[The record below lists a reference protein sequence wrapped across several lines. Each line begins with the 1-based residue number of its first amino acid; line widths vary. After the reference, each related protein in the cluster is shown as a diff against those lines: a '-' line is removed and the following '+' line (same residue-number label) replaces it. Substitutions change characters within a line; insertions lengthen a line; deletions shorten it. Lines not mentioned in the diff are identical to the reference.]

1 MNENKN
7 GRKMRQ
13 IAQQSEQVHR
23 RRQTACAPR
32 RPPARQAGQ
41 APALYHVIFAHVED
55 DLCATGWM
63 AMGGKRVGFWLD
75 AMTIHTVLTNT
86 LKLRVPLVMGGMQWV
101 GKPALAAAVSN
112 AGALGMLTALTQP
125 TPEALRAA
133 IEETRSLIDPQ
144 IAKERSQYGAFGV
157 NITLLPAIVPP
168 DYEGYARAALE
179 AGVRIFETAGSNP
192 EPVIKVLKQSGA
204 FVIHKCTAIRHG
216 LKAAQLGADM
226 LSIDGLE
233 CAGHPGEDDIGG
245 LVLLALA
252 AEKSTIPFIA
262 SGGMANGRS
271 LAAALALGACGA
283 NMGTRFM
290 ATRES
295 EIHDKIKAHLVQ
307 SSERDTVHIMR
318 SLRNTAR
325 VYKNKVALEV
335 IEKEKQRAQFADI
348 RPLVSGQRGK
358 KVYENG
364 EVDAG
369 IWTAGQT
376 AGLIHDIPTCK
387 ELVARIERDAEQVMT
402 QSAALI
408 SPPPRL

>member
-1 MNENKN
+1 MRDRWEAAY
-7 GRKMRQ
+7 GRR
-13 IAQQSEQVHR
+13 
-23 RRQTACAPR
+23 
-32 RPPARQAGQ
+32 
-41 APALYHVIFAHVED
+41 
-55 DLCATGWM
+55 
-63 AMGGKRVGFWLD
+63 RVGFWLD

-252 AEKSTIPFIA
+252 AEKSPIPFIA

-295 EIHDKIKAHLVQ
+295 DIHDKIKAHLVQ

-408 SPPPRL
+408 TPSPRL

>member
-1 MNENKN
+1 
-7 GRKMRQ
+7 MRD
-13 IAQQSEQVHR
+13 R
-23 RRQTACAPR
+23 LD
-32 RPPARQAGQ
+32 G
-41 APALYHVIFAHVED
+41 Y
-55 DLCATGWM
+55 
-63 AMGGKRVGFWLD
+63 GGKRVGFWLD

-252 AEKSTIPFIA
+252 AEKSPIPFIA

-271 LAAALALGACGA
+271 LAAALALGACGCLLY
-283 NMGTRFM
+283 T
-290 ATRES
+290 S
-295 EIHDKIKAHLVQ
+295 P
-307 SSERDTVHIMR
+307 SPRD
-318 SLRNTAR
+318 
-325 VYKNKVALEV
+325 
-335 IEKEKQRAQFADI
+335 
-348 RPLVSGQRGK
+348 RG
-358 KVYENG
+358 
-364 EVDAG
+364 
-369 IWTAGQT
+369 
-376 AGLIHDIPTCK
+376 
-387 ELVARIERDAEQVMT
+387 
-402 QSAALI
+402 
-408 SPPPRL
+408 